1 MLIRSAEPRDLPAL
15 TDIYNH
21 YVRTSVAVFVER
33 PLSVAER
40 RPWFAQFGASGP
52 YRLFVAEESGH
63 LFGYAGSV
71 PFLPGPA
78 YRDSVETTIFLAPAA
93 TRRGLG
99 TRLYRALFFALAS
112 ERLHRAYAGI
122 VPPNRPS
129 LALHRRFGFVR
140 VGLYHQ
146 YALKWGRYHSS
157 IVMEKRLKPG
167 SRIPSGAG
175 PGLLPQR

>member
-1 MLIRSAEPRDLPAL
+1 MLIRMAVAGDLPGL
-15 TDIYNH
+15 TAIYNH
-21 YVRTSVAVFVER
+21 YVLHSVAVFTER
-33 PLSVAER
+33 PLRVEER
-40 RPWFAQFGASGP
+40 RPWLEQFDARGP
-52 YRLFVAEESGH
+52 YRLFVAEEDGR
-63 LFGYAGSV
+63 LFGYASSV

-78 YRDSVETTIFLAPAA
+78 YRDTVETTIFLAPGA

-99 TRLYRALFFALAS
+99 TRLYRALFFALSS
-112 ERLHRAYAGI
+112 ERLHRAYAAI
-122 VPPNRPS
+122 VPPNRAS
-129 LALHRRFGFVR
+129 VALHRRFGFVR